1 MFLGKKKDPRR
12 GAKEHLCDYW
22 NYVETLYVSK
32 LYLEQQATGGMDKVG
47 QESEVALKVTIY
59 FWADF

>member
-1 MFLGKKKDPRR
+1 MFLGKKKTPWRE
-12 GAKEHLCDYW
+12 AKEHLRDYS
-22 NYVETLYVSK
+22 NYVKTLYVTK

-59 FWADF
+59 FRGDF